1 MTTSTMT
8 ELLVILI
15 GALTG
20 GALFL
25 AAVALYGLPPK
36 RPGSG
41 PGRLERLRRNVFSL
55 RGAVAVVIG
64 VLVLVATRWVAAGIG
79 VGLLA
84 YYWRSISGAGSERVA
99 IARLEGLATWT
110 ESLRDTI
117 AGAVGLEQAIPSSTR
132 IATPAIREP
141 LLRMV
146 DRLHTRMPMPD
157 ALRLFAVDLDDASA
171 DLIIA
176 ALIIN
181 SRLRG
186 PGLRDLLGA
195 LSRSVREELDMRRKV
210 TAERK
215 STRRSVQI
223 VVLVSVGMALG
234 LGFLDRSFLAPYSTA
249 FGQLVLALIAVLYAL
264 GIWWLQRL
272 ARFEQP
278 QRLLGAET
286 GTAGAAAASGARRD
300 GARGDGAGPRETTV
314 ERVPAHL
321 RAAAGRVAGVRVAG
335 GHAARGRV
343 EGGRA

>member
-1 MTTSTMT
+1 M
-8 ELLVILI
+8 LVILI
-15 GALTG
+15 GGLTG

-25 AAVALYGLPPK
+25 AVAALYGLPPR

-41 PGRLERLRRNVFSL
+41 PGRLDRLRRDVLSP
-55 RGAVAVVIG
+55 RGAIAVVAGI
-64 VLVLVATRWVAAGIG
+64 LVLAATRWVVAG
-79 VGLLA
+79 VGVALLA
-84 YYWRSISGAGSERVA
+84 YSWRSLSGAGSERAA

-132 IATPAIREP
+132 IAAPAIREP
-141 LLRMV
+141 LLKLV

-157 ALRLFAVDLDDASA
+157 ALRLFAGDLDDPSA

-210 TAERK
+210 SAERR

-223 VVLVSVGMALG
+223 VILVSVGMAIG
-234 LGFLDRSFLAPYSTA
+234 LAFIDRSFLAPYSTA
-249 FGQLVLALIAVLYAL
+249 FGQLVLALIAVLYGL
-264 GIWWLQRL
+264 GIGWLRKL
-272 ARFEQP
+272 ARFESP
-278 QRLLGAET
+278 QRMLGASAE
-286 GTAGAAAASGARRD
+286 AAAS
-300 GARGDGAGPRETTV
+300 
-314 ERVPAHL
+314 
-321 RAAAGRVAGVRVAG
+321 AG
-335 GHAARGRV
+335 GANAGERSALGGSV
-343 EGGRA
+343 VGGRA

>member
-1 MTTSTMT
+1 MSASAVTP
-8 ELLVILI
+8 LLAIVI
-15 GALTG
+15 GGLTG

-25 AAVALYGLPPK
+25 AVLALYGLPAR
-36 RPGSG
+36 RPGGG
-41 PGRLERLRRNVFSL
+41 PGRLERIRRDFLSV
-55 RGAVAVVIG
+55 RGGVAVVAGI
-64 VLVLVATRWVAAGIG
+64 LILVATRWVVAGIG

-84 YYWRSISGAGSERVA
+84 YNWRSLSGATSERLA

-141 LLRMV
+141 LLKLV

-157 ALRLFAVDLDDASA
+157 ALRLFATDLDDSSA

-195 LSRSVREELDMRRKV
+195 LSGSVREELDMRRKV
-210 TAERK
+210 SAERR

-223 VVLVSVGMALG
+223 VIGVSVGMAVILA
-234 LGFLDRSFLAPYSTA
+234 LVDRSFLAPYSSP
-249 FGQLVLALIAVLYAL
+249 FGQLVLALIAVLYGL
-264 GIWWLQRL
+264 GIGWLRRL
-272 ARFEQP
+272 ARFESP
-278 QRLLGAET
+278 QRLLGDGAASART
-286 GTAGAAAASGARRD
+286 AAGGASAANVAAGAS
-300 GARGDGAGPRETTV
+300 
-314 ERVPAHL
+314 
-321 RAAAGRVAGVRVAG
+321 AG
-335 GHAARGRV
+335 GR
-343 EGGRA
+343 RA

>member
-1 MTTSTMT
+1 VSSSAPTQ
-8 ELLVILI
+8 LLAILI
-15 GALTG
+15 GGLTG
-20 GALFL
+20 AALFL
-25 AAVALYGLPPK
+25 AIVALYGLPPR

-41 PGRLERLRRNVFSL
+41 PSRLDRLRRDVLSA
-55 RGAVAVVIG
+55 RGAVAIVTAI
-64 VLVLVATRWVAAGIG
+64 LVLAATRWVAAGIG

-84 YYWRSISGAGSERVA
+84 YNWRSLSGASSERQAVT
-99 IARLEGLATWT
+99 RLEGLATWT

-132 IATPAIREP
+132 IAAPAIREP
-141 LLRMV
+141 LLKLV

-157 ALRLFAVDLDDASA
+157 ALRLFAGDLDDPSA

-210 TAERK
+210 SAERR

-234 LGFLDRSFLAPYSTA
+234 LAFIDRSFLAPYSTPI
-249 FGQLVLALIAVLYAL
+249 GQLVLGLIAVLYGL
-264 GIWWLQRL
+264 GIWWLRRL
-272 ARFEQP
+272 AKFETP
-278 QRLLGAET
+278 QRLLGDTEPAAGT
-286 GTAGAAAASGARRD
+286 GSGAATGAAGAS
-300 GARGDGAGPRETTV
+300 V
-314 ERVPAHL
+314 
-321 RAAAGRVAGVRVAG
+321 AAGNVVG
-335 GHAARGRV
+335 GSV
-343 EGGRA
+343 VGGRA

>member
-1 MTTSTMT
+1 VNASALAP
-8 ELLVILI
+8 LLAIVI
-15 GALTG
+15 GGLTG

-25 AAVALYGLPPK
+25 AVIALYGLPPK

-41 PGRLERLRRNVFSL
+41 PSRLDRFRRDFFSA
-55 RGAVAVVIG
+55 RGGVAIVIG
-64 VLVLVATRWVAAGIG
+64 ILVLVATRWVAAGIG
-79 VGLLA
+79 IGLLA
-84 YYWRSISGAGSERVA
+84 YTWRSLSGANSERLA

-141 LLRMV
+141 LLKLV
-146 DRLHTRMPMPD
+146 DRLHTRVPMPD
-157 ALRLFAVDLDDASA
+157 ALRRFAADLDDPSA

-210 TAERK
+210 SAERR

-223 VVLVSVGMALG
+223 VIGVSVGMAIILA
-234 LGFLDRSFLAPYSTA
+234 LVDRSFLAPYNSP
-249 FGQLVLALIAVLYAL
+249 FGQVVLGVIAVLYGL
-264 GIWWLQRL
+264 GIAWLRRL
-272 ARFEQP
+272 ARFESP
-278 QRLLGAET
+278 QRLLGDSASSSR
-286 GTAGAAAASGARRD
+286 TAADSASPASV
-300 GARGDGAGPRETTV
+300 ATGAGPV
-314 ERVPAHL
+314 GS
-321 RAAAGRVAGVRVAG
+321 RA
-335 GHAARGRV
+335 
-343 EGGRA
+343 